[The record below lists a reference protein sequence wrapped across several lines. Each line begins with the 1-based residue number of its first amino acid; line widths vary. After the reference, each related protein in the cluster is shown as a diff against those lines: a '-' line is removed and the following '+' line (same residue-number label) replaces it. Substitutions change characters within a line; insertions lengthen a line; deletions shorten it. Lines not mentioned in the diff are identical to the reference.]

1 MNVRSRR
8 LALISLLGITLFA
21 CALSH
26 AAPAA
31 PAAPAP
37 GAKPINIGVS
47 IPTLDN
53 PFWVRAVGFA
63 QYVAKQ
69 LNANLIVIGAD
80 NREDKQISD
89 VQSLISRGVQALVV
103 TPQSTASAPGLIRIA
118 TRANL
123 PIMIV
128 DRYPG
133 FPANNKDAPYLG
145 FIGPDDVYAGKSI
158 AEHLIAAGGKNFVAI
173 GGLPGSSVAEG
184 RQTGLT
190 EALKA
195 HPNAKLVQYVGA
207 GESEDLGYKTMQNM
221 LAAHGKGQIDSV
233 WCYNDALCLGAF
245 RAVRQAGRQDE
256 IKLAGM
262 DLVPQA
268 LDLISQKTDFV
279 FSTGGHWLQLGFAV
293 LIAYDKVNG
302 HAPLNDN
309 IRLSLLDV
317 DSASFA
323 KFKQQF
329 IDAQPPYN
337 VRDYSLTF
345 NPKATSQTF
354 PLKIKE

>member
-1 MNVRSRR
+1 MIMASRR
-8 LALISLLGITLFA
+8 GALRRVFGAALLA
-21 CALSH
+21 CAASWVV
-26 AAPAA
+26 PASA
-31 PAAPAP
+31 QT
-37 GAKPINIGVS
+37 KDITIGVS

-53 PFWVRAVGFA
+53 PFWVRAVNFA
-63 QYVAKQ
+63 QYVAQQ
-69 LNANLIVIGAD
+69 LGAKLVIVGAQ

-89 VQSLISRGVQALVV
+89 VQSLVSRGVQALVV

-118 TRANL
+118 NRAHL

-133 FPANNKDAPYLG
+133 FAADNAQAPYLG
-145 FIGPDDVYAGKSI
+145 FIGPDDVYAGRSI
-158 AEHLIAAGGKNFVAI
+158 ANHLIAAGAKKIVAI

-184 RQTGLT
+184 RKSGLE
-190 EALKA
+190 EAIKA
-195 HPNAKLVQYVGA
+195 HPDVTLVQYVGP
-207 GESEDLGYKTMQNM
+207 GESEDSGYKAMQDL
-221 LAAHGKGQIDSV
+221 LAAHGKGQIDGV

-268 LDLISQKTDFV
+268 VDLISKNTNYI

-293 LIAYDKVNG
+293 LIAFDKVNG
-302 HAPLNDN
+302 HDPLNTN

-317 DSASFA
+317 DSGSFA

-329 IDAQPPYN
+329 IDSQPPYN
-337 VRDYSLTF
+337 VKDYSLTF

>member
-1 MNVRSRR
+1 MIDRLRR
-8 LALISLLGITLFA
+8 GALTRVIGAVLLGCTA
-21 CALSH
+21 AAYAL
-26 AAPAA
+26 PAA
-31 PAAPAP
+31 AQVSPPV
-37 GAKPINIGVS
+37 KDVTIGVS

-53 PFWVRAVGFA
+53 PFWVRAVSFA
-63 QYVAKQ
+63 QHVADQ
-69 LNANLIVIGAD
+69 LNAKLVVVGAQ

-118 TRANL
+118 DRAHL

-133 FPANNKDAPYLG
+133 FAANNKDAPYLG
-145 FIGPDDVYAGKSI
+145 FIGPDDVYAGRSI
-158 AEHLIAAGGKNFVAI
+158 ANHLIDAGAKNLVGL

-184 RQTGLT
+184 RQSGLN
-190 EALKA
+190 EAIKA
-195 HPNAKLVQYVGA
+195 HPSAKLIQYVGV
-207 GESEDLGYKTMQNM
+207 GESEDLGYKAMQNL
-221 LAAHGKGQIDSV
+221 LAAHGKGQIDGV

-245 RAVRQAGRQDE
+245 RAIRQAGRSDE
-256 IKLAGM
+256 IKIAGM

-268 LDLISQKTDFV
+268 LDLISQKTDYI

-293 LIAYDKVNG
+293 MIAYDKVQG
-302 HAPLNDN
+302 HDPLNTN
-309 IRLSLLDV
+309 IRLSLLDI
-317 DSASFA
+317 DSSSFG

-337 VRDYSLTF
+337 VKDYSLTF
-345 NPKATSQTF
+345 NPQTKSQTF